1 MTQAWAYPVVK
12 CDVKVALQE
21 FVWVDASVKMP
32 TWQRR
37 HSLRAYLPDQARGTS
52 EGAPP
57 ARHGG

>member
-12 CDVKVALQE
+12 YDVKVALQE
-21 FVWVDASVKMP
+21 FVWVDASAKMP

-37 HSLRAYLPDQARGTS
+37 HSLRVCFPDQAGGAS
-52 EGAPP
+52 EEGPP